1 MRAAQT
7 RTDTTTRGNRMEVD
21 KVRALTKTCYYAK
34 ESLADMVYTSVEMLT
49 CLAKLR
55 MEVDKEKSAQLEQ
68 ELEQYCDKI
77 VSDYLN
83 LGVAINETFS
93 SLRRKSGGNYSV

>member
-1 MRAAQT
+1 
-7 RTDTTTRGNRMEVD
+7 MEVD
-21 KVRALTKTCYYAK
+21 KVRALTKTWHYTK
-34 ESLADMVYTSVEMLT
+34 ESLADMVCTSVEMLT

-55 MEVDKEKSAQLEQ
+55 MEVDKEKSTKLEQ

-77 VSDYLN
+77 VQDYLN
-83 LGVAINETFS
+83 LGVGINETFS

>member
-1 MRAAQT
+1 
-7 RTDTTTRGNRMEVD
+7 MEVD
-21 KVRALTKTCYYAK
+21 KVRALTRYCHATK
-34 ESLADMVYTSVEMLT
+34 ESLTEMVSISVEMLT

-77 VSDYLN
+77 VSEYLN

-93 SLRRKSGGNYSV
+93 SLRRKSGSNYSV

>member
-7 RTDTTTRGNRMEVD
+7 RTDTTTRGN
-21 KVRALTKTCYYAK
+21 
-34 ESLADMVYTSVEMLT
+34 
-49 CLAKLR
+49 R